1 MPFQNPFDSTIV
13 DTDNGPVQYSDEG
26 GGSPVLFIHGS
37 PGGFDQGALMARFL
51 LERGH
56 RIIAISRPGYL
67 GTPLSGSNDTP
78 GAQADLAGALMDS
91 LGIER
96 FALACWSGGGPS
108 SYHLAAAH
116 PDRVSALVAV
126 AAVSKPYTFEDPKE
140 EEFLFGRF
148 GTWLGRELVR
158 HAPRSVV
165 KMLVSEEGDLDRNQ
179 ARELVEKIW
188 DAPDRRRFAL
198 DLMDTIVGD
207 RRAGFENDVRQ
218 FPNIDLD
225 LPSIET
231 RTLLVHATADAD
243 VPIEHS
249 ENALASLPH
258 ADIIR
263 IEDGTHL
270 SAWTEPGSEVVRAR
284 IADFVATP

>member
-1 MPFQNPFDSTIV
+1 MSSQNRLDATIA
-13 DTDNGPVQYSDEG
+13 DTANGPVQYSDEG
-26 GGSPVLFIHGS
+26 GWSPVLFIHGS

-51 LERGH
+51 LEHGH
-56 RIIAISRPGYL
+56 RIIAISRPDYL
-67 GTPLSGSNDTP
+67 GTPLSGSNATP
-78 GAQADLAGALMDS
+78 GVQADLAGALMDS

-96 FALACWSGGGPS
+96 FAL
-108 SYHLAAAH
+108 
-116 PDRVSALVAV
+116 
-126 AAVSKPYTFEDPKE
+126 
-140 EEFLFGRF
+140 
-148 GTWLGRELVR
+148 
-158 HAPRSVV
+158 
-165 KMLVSEEGDLDRNQ
+165 
-179 ARELVEKIW
+179 
-188 DAPDRRRFAL
+188 
-198 DLMDTIVGD
+198 DLMGTIVGD

-249 ENALASLPH
+249 ENALARLPH

-270 SAWTEPGSEVVRAR
+270 SAWTEPGSEAVRAR
-284 IADFVATP
+284 IAGFVATP